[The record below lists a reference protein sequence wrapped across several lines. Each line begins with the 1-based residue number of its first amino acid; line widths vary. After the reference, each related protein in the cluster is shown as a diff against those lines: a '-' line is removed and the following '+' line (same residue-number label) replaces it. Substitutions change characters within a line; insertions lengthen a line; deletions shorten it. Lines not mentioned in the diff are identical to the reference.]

1 MYHRFNETKYP
12 STNIQMEVFK
22 KHVKIIQN
30 SGFSFLNP
38 KFFKDTFFKE
48 KLEKSFL
55 LTVDDGYNSFYKN
68 AWPYLKENKIP
79 FIIFISTEA
88 VGKSGYMDW
97 EQIKEIEKYDFVT
110 IGNHSHSH
118 DYLVNFTFEQ
128 FKKDIE
134 KSIEI
139 FKSNLGYNPI
149 FFSYP
154 FGEWSLDQ
162 KEFISNFFNFAFG
175 QHSGV
180 IDLNKDPY
188 ELPRFPI
195 NEKYGDLDRFK
206 FLVKLLPLQ
215 YKKISPEE
223 KIIETNNP
231 PELKVEFFK
240 EQKIDNINCF
250 SNEGNGWDKS
260 KITIENNFL
269 EIQFRNK
276 FNTRR
281 GRINC
286 SLNDDEGWRW
296 FGIQFVLK
304 NIKEN

>member
-149 FFSYP
+149 FF
-154 FGEWSLDQ
+154 
-162 KEFISNFFNFAFG
+162 
-175 QHSGV
+175 
-180 IDLNKDPY
+180 
-188 ELPRFPI
+188 
-195 NEKYGDLDRFK
+195 
-206 FLVKLLPLQ
+206 FL
-215 YKKISPEE
+215 S
-223 KIIETNNP
+223 
-231 PELKVEFFK
+231 F
-240 EQKIDNINCF
+240 
-250 SNEGNGWDKS
+250 W
-260 KITIENNFL
+260 
-269 EIQFRNK
+269 
-276 FNTRR
+276 
-281 GRINC
+281 
-286 SLNDDEGWRW
+286 
-296 FGIQFVLK
+296 
-304 NIKEN
+304 